1 MTYKPEAS
9 SGRSTRAP
17 RESLMAEA
25 IRTNIVN
32 LNSLLLFI
40 VLGVGGWVGSE
51 TRSNALAVVE
61 MRATIRRIDEA
72 MSNAVPRREFE
83 LRILAVETKLA
94 EINVRLHDYDQ
105 QTRYRR

>member
-1 MTYKPEAS
+1 MTTKPD
-9 SGRSTRAP
+9 AP
-17 RESLMAEA
+17 RGAPRAHHESLMAEA
-25 IRTNIVN
+25 IRTKGMN

-51 TRSNALAVVE
+51 TRSNALAVAE

-83 LRILAVETKLA
+83 LRVLAVETKLA
-94 EINVRLHDYDQ
+94 EINVRLHDLDQ
-105 QTRYRR
+105 QTKGRR